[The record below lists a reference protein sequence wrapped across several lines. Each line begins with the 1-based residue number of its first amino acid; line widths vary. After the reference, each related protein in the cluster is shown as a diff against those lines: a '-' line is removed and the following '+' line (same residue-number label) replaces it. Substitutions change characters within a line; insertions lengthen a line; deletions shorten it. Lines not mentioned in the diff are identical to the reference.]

1 MKAPHVLRVQAT
13 SVLHA
18 LSSGRTKPCLMLCT
32 DDAGNSFEAVVKW
45 RAGKE
50 MSERGLVCELM
61 TAMLAIDLD
70 LPVPKS
76 FIVEVAPN
84 FNVGENKPELS
95 AIARQSAGLNFGCE
109 RLPQGVATWPKDKP
123 IPVSLRPLAA
133 EVFAF
138 DVLIQNPDRRRESP
152 NGPNLLWSGDEIYLY
167 DHEQAFSFLM
177 GIIGWQPPWTGRGT
191 EFCRNHVFFQQLTGI
206 PHNFDRLS
214 GALEALTDAR
224 LKEYVDA
231 VPNEWRSKS
240 DAADRIAEYLQQ
252 ARQNR
257 AALFGVINHLLL

>member
-1 MKAPHVLRVQAT
+1 MSAIQIPRVQAAT
-13 SVLHA
+13 VLRA
-18 LSSGRTKPCLMLCT
+18 MSSGRTKPCLMLCT
-32 DDAGNSFEAVVKW
+32 DDAGNTCEAVIKW
-45 RAGKE
+45 RGGKE

-70 LPVPKS
+70 LPVPKP

-109 RLPQGVATWPKDKP
+109 RLPSGAATWPKDKP
-123 IPVSLRPLAA
+123 IPVLLRPLGA

-138 DVLIQNPDRRRESP
+138 DVMIQNPDRRRESP
-152 NGPNLLWSGDEIYLY
+152 NGPNLLWAEDEIYLY

-177 GIIGWQPPWTGRGT
+177 GVIGWQPPWTGGGT

-214 GALEALTDAR
+214 GALQALTDAR

-231 VPNEWRSKS
+231 VPYEWRSNN